1 MEQLVKIIC
10 YDKKVIIIDKERIKD
25 RLEGAHAWLRFL
37 EIEKSG
43 FMASDKDANDCLTF
57 CLEYQIS
64 SHEMLFLIIFLR
76 TGLLPTEEYTLSKI
90 IYISNT
96 LGGIP
101 ELDKAYVTFIKDRE
115 RKKKEEYNPMTPV
128 EDISDRFIW
137 AAGDITSFQN
147 DDWSVCANTG
157 KLTTQYYFRKIKSV
171 DDS

>member
-1 MEQLVKIIC
+1 MEQLAKIIC
-10 YDKKVIIIDKERIKD
+10 YDKKVIIIDKDKIKD
-25 RLEGAHAWLRFL
+25 RLEGAYAWLRFL
-37 EIEKSG
+37 EIEKG
-43 FMASDKDANDCLTF
+43 CFLDCEKDDDDCLTF
-57 CLEYQIS
+57 CQEYQIS

-76 TGLLPTEEYTLSKI
+76 TGLLPTEEYILSTL

-101 ELDKAYVTFIKDRE
+101 ELDKAYVKFIKDRE
-115 RKKKEEYNPMTPV
+115 REKKEGYNPMTPV

-137 AAGDITSFQN
+137 AAGDVTGFQN

-157 KLTTQYYFRKIKSV
+157 QMTSQYYFRKIKSE